1 MKQRIGTLYI
11 RRLKPSD
18 KANDLNTAI
27 RMGVYKYGIFQ
38 HGFNGYCCAA
48 GRSKHDLKKSFLFG
62 WKLAKK
68 AGRRSYLKSI
78 GKLKGDKMNQ
88 KQEALPPL

>member
-18 KANDLNTAI
+18 KANDWRTAI
-27 RMGVYKYGIFQ
+27 RMAVCKFGVFQ
-38 HGFNGYCCAA
+38 HGFSGHCCAA
-48 GRSKHDLKKSFLFG
+48 GFSKHDLKKSFLFG

-68 AGRRSYLKSI
+68 TGRRSYLKSI
-78 GKLKGDKMNQ
+78 GKLKGDTK
-88 KQEALPPL
+88 